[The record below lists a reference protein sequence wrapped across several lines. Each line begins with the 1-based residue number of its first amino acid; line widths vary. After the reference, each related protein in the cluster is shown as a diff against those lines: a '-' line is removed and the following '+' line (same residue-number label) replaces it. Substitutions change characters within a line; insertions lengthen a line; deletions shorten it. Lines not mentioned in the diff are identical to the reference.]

1 MYYEILAHLL
11 EIISRNPTFIF
22 LFIELFLHQE
32 RFNNNYYIQIPY
44 INIIERNIYRYVY
57 IANNKL
63 IQSF

>member
-11 EIISRNPTFIF
+11 EIIFRNPTFIF
-22 LFIELFLHQE
+22 PFIELFLHQE
-32 RFNNNYYIQIPY
+32 RFNNNYYIQISY
-44 INIIERNIYRYVY
+44 TDIIERNIYRSVY